1 MDVSNVDAAGAM
13 VRAVVGRWGR
23 LDVLVQAA
31 GITGKTNLKTE
42 EVDPNDFDTV
52 MRVNLRGIFVLCRA
66 VLPTMS
72 RQRYGRIVNIAS
84 VAGKEGNAGML
95 AYSTSKSAVIGLT
108 KAPRPPEPTSRRR
121 GEAARRS
128 RR

>member
-66 VLPTMS
+66 VLPTMA
-72 RQRYGRIVNIAS
+72 RQRYGRIVNIA
-84 VAGKEGNAGML
+84 
-95 AYSTSKSAVIGLT
+95 
-108 KAPRPPEPTSRRR
+108 
-121 GEAARRS
+121 
-128 RR
+128 